1 MAEGRGYIGLL
12 WVKGG
17 LPKLPPNKLIAFVF
31 PRVGQQKIL

>member
-17 LPKLPPNKLIAFVF
+17 LPKLIAFVF